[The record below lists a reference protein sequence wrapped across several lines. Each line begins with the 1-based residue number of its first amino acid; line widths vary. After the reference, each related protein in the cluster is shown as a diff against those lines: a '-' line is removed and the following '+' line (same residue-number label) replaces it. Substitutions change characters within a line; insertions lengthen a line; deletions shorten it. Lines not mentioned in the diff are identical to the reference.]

1 MFPSFKLKHELCS
14 ATVPPEAL
22 IETFYLSGHTFRF
35 LWTAQ
40 ELEVFLA
47 SIGLILSNKQIINF
61 NQQLHHM
68 HEHVKITSIV
78 PVVAW
83 QPSPL
88 PPPPSPPSSPSTPSP
103 SSPLPSPPSLFLQ
116 RIPEASNAR
125 FGFYSQPT
133 DCQRSFSV

>member
-1 MFPSFKLKHELCS
+1 MFPLFKLKHELCS

-22 IETFYLSGHTFRF
+22 IESFYLSGHTFRF

-47 SIGLILSNKQIINF
+47 SIGLILSNKQIIKF

-88 PPPPSPPSSPSTPSP
+88 PPSPPSSPSPLI
-103 SSPLPSPPSLFLQ
+103 PLPPHPPSLPPSLFLQ

-125 FGFYSQPT
+125 FVV
-133 DCQRSFSV
+133 SFPNP